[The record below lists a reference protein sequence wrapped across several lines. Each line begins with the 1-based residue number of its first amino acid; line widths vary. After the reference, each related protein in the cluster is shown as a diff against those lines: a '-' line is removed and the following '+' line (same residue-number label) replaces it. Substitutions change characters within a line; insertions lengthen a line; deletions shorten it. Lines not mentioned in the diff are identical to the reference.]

1 MHRLRHP
8 TPTDMPANTPDI
20 GEAARLA
27 ALHGLRVLDTLPEQ
41 AFDDIVQ
48 LASQICGTP
57 VALVS
62 LVDEQRQ
69 WFKAR
74 IGLAATRTHRDM
86 AFCAHAIKTPDALMV
101 VADTACDP
109 RFRDNPLVTG
119 DPKIRFYAGAPIVTP
134 GGQALG
140 TVCVLDTVPREL
152 DAAQLGALQALARQA
167 SALFELRRRTMALEA
182 QAQEVARLSEAAADE
197 RRHGAELL
205 DLVLRGGS
213 LGMWDLDVPT
223 GQFTANDREFE
234 MLGHDPADAT
244 AQAINWRTLIHPD
257 DRASLQAALDRH
269 LAGETPSYVSEHRVR
284 HRDGHWIWVLNH
296 AVVVSRDM
304 LGVPLRIVGTHMD
317 VSARINNRHAL
328 ESARSLLLRM
338 GTLAK
343 VGGWELELATGHLSW
358 TDEVYRIHEVDR
370 SAEPALLSA
379 IDFYAPEAQPLIQ
392 AAVAAGVA
400 HGTPWDLELPFI
412 TAKGQARVVRAQG
425 EAVFEHG
432 KVVRLFGAFQDVT
445 ERKAVEQAALD
456 SQRRLRLI
464 TDNLPALVA
473 YVDREQR
480 YRFLNAYVERKFG
493 VSVEATLGRTIR
505 ETRSALTYALLE
517 PHVNAALRG
526 EAATFSYTETA
537 DGGDTHYQSNYVPD
551 IDATGQVNGFLAM
564 TFDVS
569 ELHRT
574 QRQLERLARVDTLTG
589 LPNRRQFDE
598 GIDAALRRS
607 RRSRQPLA
615 LMFLDIDHFKT
626 INDTHGHAGGD
637 AVLCEFGRRLK
648 ACVRTTD
655 MVARLAGDEFV
666 VLLENL
672 AGAGELEHL
681 AEKVVASIRP
691 LFHMGSAELAV
702 TTSIGVAITADAA
715 TSASS
720 LLLSADEALYRA
732 KKQGRNRFAIA

>member
-1 MHRLRHP
+1 M
-8 TPTDMPANTPDI
+8 PTDPPASREP
-20 GEAARLA
+20 ARLA

-57 VALVS
+57 IALVS

-74 IGLAATRTHRDM
+74 IGLAATHTHRDM
-86 AFCAHAIKTPDALMV
+86 AFCAHAINTPDALMV
-101 VADTACDP
+101 VADAACDP
-109 RFRDNPLVTG
+109 RFRSNPLVTG
-119 DPKIRFYAGAPIVTP
+119 EPNIRFYAGAPIVTP

-140 TVCVLDTVPREL
+140 TVCVIDTVPREL

-197 RRHGAELL
+197 RRHSAELL

-234 MLGHDPADAT
+234 MLGHDPADAA

-257 DRASLQAALDRH
+257 DRAPLQAALARH

-338 GTLAK
+338 GALAK

-370 SAEPALLSA
+370 SVELALLSA
-379 IDFYAPEAQPLIQ
+379 IDFYAPEARPLIQ
-392 AAVAAGVA
+392 AAVEAGMA

-412 TAKGQARVVRAQG
+412 TAKGRALVVRAQG
-425 EAVFEHG
+425 EAVLEHG

-445 ERKAVEQAALD
+445 DRKAVEQAALD

-473 YVDREQR
+473 YVDRDQR
-480 YRFLNAYVERKFG
+480 YSFLNAYVERKFG
-493 VSVEATLGRTIR
+493 VSVEATLGRTMR
-505 ETRSALTYALLE
+505 ETRSASTYAQLE
-517 PHVNAALRG
+517 PHVEAALRG
-526 EAATFSYTETA
+526 VPASFTYTETA
-537 DGGDTHYQSNYVPD
+537 EAGDTHYQSNYVPD
-551 IDATGQVNGFLAM
+551 IDETGQVNGFLAM

-615 LMFLDIDHFKT
+615 LMFLDIDHFKA

-666 VLLENL
+666 VVLENL
-672 AGAGELEHL
+672 AGAEELERL
-681 AEKVVASIRP
+681 AAKVVASIRP
-691 LFHMGSAELAV
+691 PFQIESAELAV
-702 TTSIGVAITADAA
+702 TTSIGVAITTDAA

-720 LLLSADEALYRA
+720 LLLRADEALYSA
-732 KKQGRNRFAIA
+732 KKQGRNCFVIA

>member
-1 MHRLRHP
+1 MH
-8 TPTDMPANTPDI
+8 D
-20 GEAARLA
+20 
-27 ALHGLRVLDTLPEQ
+27 LRVLDTLPEQ

-57 VALVS
+57 VGLVS

-74 IGLAATRTHRDM
+74 VGLAATHTPRDI
-86 AFCAHAIKTPDALMV
+86 AFCAHAINTPDELMV

-119 DPKIRFYAGAPIVTP
+119 DPRIRFYAGAPVVTP
-134 GGQALG
+134 GGHALG
-140 TVCVLDTVPREL
+140 TVCVFDTVPREL

-167 SALFELRRRTMALEA
+167 SALFELRRRTMALEE
-182 QAQEVARLSEAAADE
+182 QAHELARVSLMDTDE
-197 RRHGAELL
+197 RRRSAEML

-223 GQFTANDREFE
+223 GHFTANDREFE
-234 MLGHDPADAT
+234 MLGHDPADAA

-257 DRASLQAALDRH
+257 DRAPLQAVLARH
-269 LAGETPSYVSEHRVR
+269 LAGETPSCVCEHRVR
-284 HRDGHWIWVLNH
+284 HREGHWVWVLNH
-296 AVVVSRDM
+296 AVVVSRDL

-317 VSARINNRHAL
+317 VSSRINDRHAL
-328 ESARSLLLRM
+328 ESARGLLQRM
-338 GTLAK
+338 GALAK

-379 IDFYAPEAQPLIQ
+379 IDFYAPEARPLIQ

-400 HGTPWDLELPFI
+400 HGTPWDLELPFV
-412 TAKGQARVVRAQG
+412 TATGRARVVRAQG
-425 EAVFEHG
+425 EAVLEQG

-445 ERKAVEQAALD
+445 ERKAVEQAALE

-473 YVDREQR
+473 YVDRNQR
-480 YRFLNAYVERKFG
+480 YSFLNAHIERTFG
-493 VSVEATLGRTIR
+493 VSVALTLGRTIR
-505 ETRSALTYALLE
+505 EARSASIYAQLE
-517 PHVNAALRG
+517 PHVAAALRG
-526 EAATFSYTETA
+526 EAASFSYTEVTK
-537 DGGDTHYQSNYVPD
+537 GGDRHYQSNYVPD
-551 IDATGQVNGFLAM
+551 IDETGRVNGFLSM

-574 QRQLERLARVDTLTG
+574 QLQLERLARVDTLTG

-598 GIDAALRRS
+598 GIDAALRRA
-607 RRSRQPLA
+607 RRLGQPLA
-615 LMFLDIDHFKT
+615 MMFIDIDHFKA
-626 INDTHGHAGGD
+626 INDTRGHAGGD

-655 MVARLAGDEFV
+655 MVARLGGDEFV

-672 AGAGELEHL
+672 AGAGELERL
-681 AEKVVASIRP
+681 AGKVVASIHPPFRIE
-691 LFHMGSAELAV
+691 SVELAV
-702 TTSIGVAITADAA
+702 TTSIGVAITTDAA
-715 TSASS
+715 TSAST
-720 LLLSADEALYRA
+720 LLLRADEALYRA
-732 KKQGRNRFAIA
+732 KKQGRNCFVIA